1 MRSTEQTYRVLSP
14 HLISK
19 GHPSKLYDD
28 KLCFKIKSRINAE
41 LQWKFNTLVRTFRL
55 IHKDRESPKL
65 NTQTLTQLKKNIIY
79 TMDVSIPFN
88 PDKAHSNLI
97 YLNNSDLF
105 STLSRN
111 VDILP
116 EEFQ

>member
-1 MRSTEQTYRVLSP
+1 MLVKT
-14 HLISK
+14 
-19 GHPSKLYDD
+19 
-28 KLCFKIKSRINAE
+28 FKS
-41 LQWKFNTLVRTFRL
+41 

-79 TMDVSIPFN
+79 SMDVGLPNN
-88 PDKAHSNLI
+88 PDKSKVSANI

-111 VDILP
+111 FDILP
-116 EEFQ
+116 

>member
-1 MRSTEQTYRVLSP
+1 MLVKT
-14 HLISK
+14 
-19 GHPSKLYDD
+19 
-28 KLCFKIKSRINAE
+28 FKS
-41 LQWKFNTLVRTFRL
+41 

-79 TMDVSIPFN
+79 SMDVGLPNN
-88 PDKAHSNLI
+88 PDKNKLLSNI

-111 VDILP
+111 FDILP
-116 EEFQ
+116 EEFQEILQCK

>member
-1 MRSTEQTYRVLSP
+1 MLVKT
-14 HLISK
+14 
-19 GHPSKLYDD
+19 
-28 KLCFKIKSRINAE
+28 FKS
-41 LQWKFNTLVRTFRL
+41 

-79 TMDVSIPFN
+79 SMDVGLPNN
-88 PDKAHSNLI
+88 PDKSKISSNI

-111 VDILP
+111 FDILP
-116 EEFQ
+116 